1 VTGSRQ
7 TQRRIRIAQVLWSL
21 DIGGLE
27 RVVVDLVRGLDR
39 DRFSNVVY
47 CLEREGT
54 WADDVRPACERVVSL
69 DKPPGRSY
77 GLPLRIARMLNRDRV
92 DVVHTHNFGP
102 LLYGGLAARLARVR
116 GVVHTLHGA
125 EASERKEHRT
135 FQRLRLFDRM
145 VAVSNDVKRVAV
157 ESGGVDPSR
166 ITTVYNGID
175 VSKYPAAGG
184 RSAEVRRRLGM
195 GEERIVGV
203 VARLTPEK
211 DYPTLL
217 DAFRL
222 LVDSH
227 PACRLVVVGDG
238 DLRGALVS
246 KSRSLGIE
254 DRVTFL
260 GSRSDVPELLTAF
273 DVVVLPSRVEGL
285 GITLLEAMAAGL
297 PTVGARAGGIPEV
310 VVEGET
316 GLLVDPGD
324 APGFAGAIARLLD
337 DPELAIAM
345 GRNGRARVE
354 GRFGLDGMIRSY
366 EAIYE
371 GIS

>member
-1 VTGSRQ
+1 V
-7 TQRRIRIAQVLWSL
+7 AQILWSL
-21 DIGGLE
+21 DVGGLE

-39 DRFSNVVY
+39 ERFESVVY

-54 WADDVRPACERVVSL
+54 WADDIRSACERVESL

-77 GLPLRIARMLNRDRV
+77 GLPLRIARMLKRDRV

-125 EASERKEHRT
+125 EASERREHRT

-145 VAVSNDVKRVAV
+145 VAVSDDVKRVAI

-175 VSKYPAAGG
+175 TSKYSSATG
-184 RSAEVRRRLGM
+184 RGDEVRRQLVVARDERL
-195 GEERIVGV
+195 VGV

-211 DYPTLL
+211 DHATLL

-222 LVDSH
+222 VVNTH
-227 PACRLVVVGDG
+227 PNCRLVVVGDG
-238 DLRGALVS
+238 ELKGALVS
-246 KSRSLGIE
+246 QSQSLGIE

-260 GSRSDVPELLTAF
+260 GSRSDVPELVFAF
-273 DVVVLPSRVEGL
+273 DVVVLPSKVEGL
-285 GITLLEAMAAGL
+285 GITLLEAMAAGR

-324 APGFAGAIARLLD
+324 APGFAVAIARLLND
-337 DPELAIAM
+337 DTLAAEM

-354 GRFGLDGMIRSY
+354 RRFGLAGMISSY

-371 GIS
+371 KIC